1 MENFTIDSNISISD
15 DHIGL
20 DENQDY
26 YDLENKNDTTQLNV
40 TLDYCK
46 VSREKYYYQ
55 NTINIPTGA
64 PQDHTRV
71 RPLHCHSLRHL
82 LRLWSCLCILR
93 VPLLQSHHVLVR
105 VHLWFHRGLSHLC
118 GGESAARYDY

>member
-1 MENFTIDSNISISD
+1 MGNFTLDSNISISD

-46 VSREKYYYQ
+46 VSREKYLLSKYYKYSYRS
-55 NTINIPTGA
+55 TSRSYESTTPTLPQFA
-64 PQDHTRV
+64 PFTSSLELSV
-71 RPLHCHSLRHL
+71 HSSGTAASKPSCSCTGSSLVPS
-82 LRLWSCLCILR
+82 WSISSVWRRKCCQ
-93 VPLLQSHHVLVR
+93 V
-105 VHLWFHRGLSHLC
+105 
-118 GGESAARYDY
+118 